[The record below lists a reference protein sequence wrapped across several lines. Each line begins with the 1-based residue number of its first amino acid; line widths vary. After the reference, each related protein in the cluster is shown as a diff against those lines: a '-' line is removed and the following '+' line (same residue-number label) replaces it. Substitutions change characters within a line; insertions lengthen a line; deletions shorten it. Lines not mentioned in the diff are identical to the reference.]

1 MYTSVYSSAIIPFL
15 QQIQISHEFSVAP
28 PWKGALNLNILL
40 ISLTHGSSLP
50 LLLRSSSV
58 FSCEEVEVEVE
69 RVMRGLTQGI
79 GKGDIEI
86 VRSWEGRSVRTSWP
100 SRAREAFPR
109 DRGEI

>member
-1 MYTSVYSSAIIPFL
+1 
-15 QQIQISHEFSVAP
+15 
-28 PWKGALNLNILL
+28 
-40 ISLTHGSSLP
+40 
-50 LLLRSSSV
+50 
-58 FSCEEVEVEVE
+58 
-69 RVMRGLTQGI
+69 MRGLTQGI